1 MVGHRKFPSAR
12 RMDEKIR
19 YWVELAEYDLE
30 TAKVM
35 LSSRRLLYV
44 GFMCHQVV
52 EKALKGHYQF
62 SRKDTP
68 PHTHNL
74 SVIASQSGLYGS
86 MDEAQ
91 KSLLDILEPLNVEA
105 RYPTR
110 KDHLFRS
117 LTDDRCK
124 SILER
129 TEDLFTWIN
138 QQLSNQ

>member
-12 RMDEKIR
+12 LMDEKIR

>member
-1 MVGHRKFPSAR
+1 
-12 RMDEKIR
+12 MDDKIR
-19 YWVELAEYDLE
+19 YWIELAEYDFE

-52 EKALKGHYQF
+52 EKALKGHHQF

-91 KSLLDILEPLNVEA
+91 KSLLDVLEPLNVEA

-110 KDHLFRS
+110 KDQLFRS

-129 TEDLFTWIN
+129 TEDLFTWIK

>member
-1 MVGHRKFPSAR
+1 
-12 RMDEKIR
+12 MDEKTR
-19 YWVELAEYDLE
+19 YWIELAEYDLE

-62 SRKDTP
+62 SQKDSP

-74 SVIASQSGLYGS
+74 VRLASQSGLYEKL
-86 MDEAQ
+86 DEAH
-91 KSLLDILEPLNVEA
+91 KSLLDVLEPLNVEA
-105 RYPTR
+105 RYPTQR
-110 KDHLFRS
+110 DQLFRS
-117 LTDDRCK
+117 LTDDRCN

-129 TEDLFTWIN
+129 TEGLFTWIKR
-138 QQLSNQ
+138 QLSNQ

>member
-1 MVGHRKFPSAR
+1 
-12 RMDEKIR
+12 MDEKTR
-19 YWVELAEYDLE
+19 YWIELAEYDLE

-44 GFMCHQVV
+44 GFMCHQVI

-68 PHTHNL
+68 PYTHNL
-74 SVIASQSGLYGS
+74 IRLASQSGLYEKL
-86 MDEAQ
+86 DEAH
-91 KSLLDILEPLNVEA
+91 KSLLDVLEPLNVEA
-105 RYPTR
+105 RYPTQR
-110 KDHLFRS
+110 DQLFRS

-129 TEDLFTWIN
+129 TEEFFAWIR
-138 QQLSNQ
+138 QQL

>member
-1 MVGHRKFPSAR
+1 ME
-12 RMDEKIR
+12 DKIR
-19 YWVELAEYDLE
+19 YWIELAEYDLE

-35 LSSRRLLYV
+35 LSGKRLLYV
-44 GFMCHQVV
+44 GFMCHQVI
-52 EKALKGHYQF
+52 EKALKGHYQC

-74 SVIASQSGLYGS
+74 SVIASQSGLYGN

-91 KSLLDILEPLNVEA
+91 KSLLDTLEPLNVQA
-105 RYPTR
+105 RYPTQ
-110 KDHLFRS
+110 KDQLFRS
-117 LTDDRCK
+117 LTPERCQ

-129 TEDLFTWIN
+129 TEDLFAWIK

>member
-74 SVIASQSGLYGS
+74 SVIASQSGLYRS

-91 KSLLDILEPLNVEA
+91 KSLLDVLEPLNVEA

-110 KDHLFRS
+110 KDQLFRS

-129 TEDLFTWIN
+129 TEDLFTWIK

>member
-1 MVGHRKFPSAR
+1 ME
-12 RMDEKIR
+12 DKIR
-19 YWVELAEYDLE
+19 YWIELAEYDIE

-35 LSSRRLLYV
+35 LSGKRLLYV
-44 GFMCHQVV
+44 GFMCHQVI
-52 EKALKGHYQF
+52 EKALKGHYQC

-74 SVIASQSGLYGS
+74 SVIASQSGLYGN

-91 KSLLDILEPLNVEA
+91 KSLLDTLEPLNVQA
-105 RYPTR
+105 RYPTQ
-110 KDHLFRS
+110 KDQLFRS
-117 LTDDRCK
+117 LTPERCQ

-129 TEDLFTWIN
+129 TEDLFAWIK

>member
-1 MVGHRKFPSAR
+1 
-12 RMDEKIR
+12 MDGKTR
-19 YWVELAEYDLE
+19 YWIELAEYDLE

-35 LSSRRLLYV
+35 LTNRRLLYV

-52 EKALKGHYQF
+52 EKSLKGYFQF

-74 SVIASQSGLYGS
+74 SVIASRCGLHGV
-86 MDEAQ
+86 MDDAQ
-91 KSLLDILEPLNVEA
+91 KSLLDVLDPLNVEA
-105 RYPTR
+105 RYPTL
-110 KDHLFRS
+110 KDQLFRS

-129 TEDLFTWIN
+129 TEELFTWIK
-138 QQLSNQ
+138 QQLSNP

>member
-1 MVGHRKFPSAR
+1 
-12 RMDEKIR
+12 MDEKTQ
-19 YWVELAEYDLE
+19 YWIELAEYDLE

-68 PHTHNL
+68 PYTHNL
-74 SVIASQSGLYGS
+74 IRLASQSGLFQKLN
-86 MDEAQ
+86 EAH
-91 KSLLDILEPLNVEA
+91 KSLLDVLEPLNVEA
-105 RYPTR
+105 RYPTQR
-110 KDHLFRS
+110 DQLFRS

-129 TEDLFTWIN
+129 TEEFFAWIR
-138 QQLSNQ
+138 QQL

>member
-1 MVGHRKFPSAR
+1 
-12 RMDEKIR
+12 MDEKIR
-19 YWVELAEYDLE
+19 YWIELAEYDLE

-68 PHTHNL
+68 PYTHNL
-74 SVIASQSGLYGS
+74 IRLASQSGLYEKL
-86 MDEAQ
+86 DEAH
-91 KSLLDILEPLNVEA
+91 KSLLDVLEPLNVEA
-105 RYPTR
+105 RYPTQR
-110 KDHLFRS
+110 DQLFRS

-129 TEDLFTWIN
+129 TEEFFAWIR
-138 QQLSNQ
+138 QQL